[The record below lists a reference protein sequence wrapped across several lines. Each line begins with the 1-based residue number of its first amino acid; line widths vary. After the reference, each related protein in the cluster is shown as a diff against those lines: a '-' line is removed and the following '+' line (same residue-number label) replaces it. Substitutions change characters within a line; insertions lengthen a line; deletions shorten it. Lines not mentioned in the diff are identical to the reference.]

1 MSADDTEPDYD
12 VNQPDQA
19 SDLGQDYFYV
29 EDAS

>member
-1 MSADDTEPDYD
+1 VSADDTNPDYD

>member
-1 MSADDTEPDYD
+1 MSAPDTEPDYD
-12 VNQPDQA
+12 TNQPDQA